1 MASRNNFISGITE
14 LLILSLLSQNDK
26 YVYEISKDIENLSD
40 GLLKISQNTLYSAT
54 YKLEKDGYISEYS
67 KKVGRKRVR
76 VYYKIEDEGKEYLG
90 EIRKDY
96 ESVFYGVENIFNKI
110 ENEQIRLLHTEFLR
124 KLKKLFN

>member
-76 VYYKIEDEGKEYLG
+76 VYYKIEDEGKECLG

-110 ENEQIRLLHTEFLR
+110 ENE
-124 KLKKLFN
+124 

>member
-76 VYYKIEDEGKEYLG
+76 VYYKIERSIWEKFVK
-90 EIRKDY
+90 IMR
-96 ESVFYGVENIFNKI
+96 VFFMEWKIFST
-110 ENEQIRLLHTEFLR
+110 R
-124 KLKKLFN
+124 

>member
-67 KKVGRKRVR
+67 RR
-76 VYYKIEDEGKEYLG
+76 
-90 EIRKDY
+90 
-96 ESVFYGVENIFNKI
+96 
-110 ENEQIRLLHTEFLR
+110 
-124 KLKKLFN
+124 

>member
-110 ENEQIRLLHTEFLR
+110 ENE
-124 KLKKLFN
+124 